1 MNKVDLDAPATQ
13 AQIGA
18 LIGVTQQAISDM
30 QSRGVMAP
38 GLSLHAAVIAY
49 CNHIR
54 GVAAGR
60 GSDGD
65 LARERAELTRV
76 QRERQQIKL
85 ALEQSE
91 AAPVGTIEQVLASVG
106 RTIAGQLE
114 PLAGE
119 IHKLCPALTP
129 EALVRVQR
137 AVAEACDRA
146 VAVSLD
152 LLVEPD
158 PAEADGD
165 SEGRQVPEDDG
176 GFPDDD
182 T

>member
-1 MNKVDLDAPATQ
+1 MNMVDLDGVATQ

-18 LIGVTQQAISDM
+18 LIGVTQQAVSDM

-54 GVAAGR
+54 NVAAGR

-76 QRERQQIKL
+76 QRERQEIKL
-85 ALEQSE
+85 ALEQAE
-91 AAPVGTIEQVLASVG
+91 AAPVATIEQVLASIG

-129 EALVRVQR
+129 EALVKVQK

-152 LLVEPD
+152 LLAEPD
-158 PAEADGD
+158 PEEAEGAADGD
-165 SEGRQVPEDDG
+165 LQPEDEE
-176 GFPDDD
+176 
-182 T
+182 